1 MFDWVALS
9 AAHTLASRLHMRD
22 AKEVGEED
30 GVIDPSLTWRPVY
43 PTKVP
48 VRMRGHLD
56 TVRRLRSE
64 RSGEL
69 DVLGHVIRILGEIIL
84 KQPSEFFRLRIV
96 SISIRPGRARI

>member
-48 VRMRGHLD
+48 VRMLGHLD

-84 KQPSEFFRLRIV
+84 KQTRQFLCLRI
-96 SISIRPGRARI
+96 IGACIYPG